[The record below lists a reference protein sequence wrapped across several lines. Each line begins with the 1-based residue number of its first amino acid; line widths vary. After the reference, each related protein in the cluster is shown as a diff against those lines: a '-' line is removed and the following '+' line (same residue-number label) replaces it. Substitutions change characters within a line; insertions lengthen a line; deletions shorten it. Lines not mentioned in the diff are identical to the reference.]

1 MGYAAGLEVALKE
14 REAEV
19 ARLRAWGERFEQS
32 FYDTSSKAAEYRA
45 EIDRLQAVE
54 QEALRVLGAVI
65 YYHGGG
71 RVVLAEE
78 TLLDDYTVERDR
90 DVVAMKV
97 RLKAWPTARHE
108 P

>member
-45 EIDRLQAVE
+45 EIAALRRALRGLYEATHGYLNWGGDPRRLDVPADRLQD
-54 QEALRVLGAVI
+54 ALVAA
-65 YYHGGG
+65 H
-71 RVVLAEE
+71 A
-78 TLLDDYTVERDR
+78 LLQGDHER
-90 DVVAMKV
+90 
-97 RLKAWPTARHE
+97 
-108 P
+108 